1 MEREKRET
9 VGNLKI
15 SQEVVATIA
24 HFATKEIDGVASM
37 AYCPAAVNLKKF
49 LTKSQTAKSINIEMN
64 DDVAVIDVYVNLKYG
79 AKIPIVS
86 ENIQKSVKNAVQNMT
101 GIVVAKVNI
110 FVVGITFDEAA
121 AQ

>member
-9 VGNLKI
+9 IGNLRI

-24 HFATKEIDGVASM
+24 NFATKEIDGVASM

-79 AKIPIVS
+79 AKIPVVS

-101 GIVVAKVNI
+101 GIVVSRVNV
-110 FVVGITFDEAA
+110 FFAGITFDEAA

>member
-24 HFATKEIDGVASM
+24 NFATKEIDGVASM

-49 LTKSQTAKSINIEMN
+49 LTKSQTAK
-64 DDVAVIDVYVNLKYG
+64 
-79 AKIPIVS
+79 
-86 ENIQKSVKNAVQNMT
+86 
-101 GIVVAKVNI
+101 
-110 FVVGITFDEAA
+110 
-121 AQ
+121 